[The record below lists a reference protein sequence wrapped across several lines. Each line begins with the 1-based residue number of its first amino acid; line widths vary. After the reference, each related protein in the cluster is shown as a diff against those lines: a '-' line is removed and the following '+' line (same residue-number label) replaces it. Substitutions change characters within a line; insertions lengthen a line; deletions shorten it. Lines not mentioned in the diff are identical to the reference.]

1 MKIKSIRNTK
11 IKTKLL
17 VLGLISIGGLLFLG
31 TESILTARQINQA
44 STDISESW
52 LPSIIIAEELNKATS
67 DYRLKENYHVIAKD
81 EAMMRFADEELGM
94 LRGEIKEKFDRYENY
109 ITSPKDHEMMLQAQE
124 LWNQYLLCSED
135 ILALSRA
142 GQTEQALELIREG
155 SRTLFEESSGLI
167 LQVVEFNK
175 TGAEQASIKAD
186 RLYHRLTR
194 EKTIIIVVVVAVIA
208 LILSYIIQAIEKPV
222 EALVEGTRRVANGDL
237 SVHLDY
243 RSEDEIGVLTRSVNA
258 LIGRLNDMIKDEK
271 HLLHQIGNENYHAES
286 ECQKAYCGD
295 FAPILYAITSLQ
307 NRLEQNQLNQK
318 KHEEQS
324 EKQAVI
330 EHISTKGHGK
340 MRK

>member
-124 LWNQYLLCSED
+124 LWNQYLLCSD
-135 ILALSRA
+135 DMLALSRA
-142 GQTEQALELIREG
+142 GQTEQALEL
-155 SRTLFEESSGLI
+155 
-167 LQVVEFNK
+167 
-175 TGAEQASIKAD
+175 
-186 RLYHRLTR
+186 
-194 EKTIIIVVVVAVIA
+194 
-208 LILSYIIQAIEKPV
+208 
-222 EALVEGTRRVANGDL
+222 
-237 SVHLDY
+237 
-243 RSEDEIGVLTRSVNA
+243 
-258 LIGRLNDMIKDEK
+258 
-271 HLLHQIGNENYHAES
+271 
-286 ECQKAYCGD
+286 
-295 FAPILYAITSLQ
+295 
-307 NRLEQNQLNQK
+307 
-318 KHEEQS
+318 
-324 EKQAVI
+324 
-330 EHISTKGHGK
+330 
-340 MRK
+340 